1 MNFFKL
7 PGKQETILFKHFQ
20 GALTEKETKG
30 YRGGDV
36 IAKTKKQKERKNN
49 DEEYEWYL
57 SLKS

>member
-20 GALTEKETKG
+20 GARTEKETKG

-49 DEEYEWYL
+49 DEEYE
-57 SLKS
+57 

>member
-20 GALTEKETKG
+20 GARTEKETKG

-36 IAKTKKQKERKNN
+36 IAKTKKKEKKERIMMKNMN
-49 DEEYEWYL
+49 DIFP
-57 SLKS
+57 